1 MWHIDPVMLPEP
13 DNRNVV
19 DVLPAVT
26 RWASGSADGGSTDK
40 RIEAGRFEVWIC
52 AACGYTEWYSL
63 QVNEMLAW
71 LTHNPRSGVHYYD
84 ADAPARPATSG

>member
-1 MWHIDPVMLPEP
+1 MLPEP

-19 DVLPAVT
+19 DVLPAVA
-26 RWASGSADGGSTDK
+26 RWASGSADGGSTGK

-52 AACGYTEWYSL
+52 AACGYTEWYAL

-71 LTHNPRSGVHYYD
+71 LSRNTSSGVHYYD
-84 ADAPARPATSG
+84 ADSAARPAPLG